1 MAMDRM
7 AAEEPELAARL
18 FVQMLPAVA
27 QRLKGPLSYDLVV
40 DGLGTWRVA
49 VEGNGGGARVERLG
63 EGGNGEVDFTIA
75 SDASGIAALAVRQ
88 SPLKLM
94 ASGRLQITGKRRR
107 ALRLRALAGGPDPT
121 IAEALAAGAEL
132 DADAVYRSLAYMI
145 DAEWTRGHTFAIA
158 YVIPDVGAWY
168 VQVRDGEPVLVSSEP
183 TSVDA
188 RLELGLDTYR
198 ALVGGTMT
206 PPEAMRRHLIEVE
219 GELYPTT
226 LLGRWIDRSQGRDD
240 AELEREQRQRAV
252 QERRRGSWGGSRGN
266 GTLLPAPRPVA
277 PADGGDPAHESAG
290 EARRG
295 GDLMGYGELY
305 ALWER
310 QNWRAH
316 ELDFSVDRE
325 QWLASPTEA
334 QENTTWSLGS
344 FYIGEERVTADLAP
358 FLTAAPSGEVEVF
371 LATQLVDEARH
382 AAFFDRFGAEV
393 MALDADDLRGR
404 LMELQSLMEAP
415 WFDVFDGGLR
425 EVSERIKAKPD
436 DLGLF
441 VEGVTTYHLIIEGV
455 LAMTGQRFILKYM
468 EDHGM
473 FPGFQK
479 GFSLVEQ
486 DEHRHIAFGVRF
498 LKDAVA
504 SDPRYGEIV
513 QKRVEELV
521 PRAAGVFVPP
531 YVDDPREFMSYGY
544 HSSQIYGFAY
554 RKLKRRMAVLGLDV
568 PAPEDL
574 MPGPI
579 ATPEE
584 ARAAGAPV

>member
-1 MAMDRM
+1 MSRDD
-7 AAEEPELAARL
+7 PELAARL
-18 FVQMLPAVA
+18 FIQMLPAAA
-27 QRLKGPLSYDLVV
+27 QRLEGPLTYDLAI

-49 VEGNGGGARVERLG
+49 AGGNGGGASVERVADG
-63 EGGNGEVDFTIA
+63 DGNGHVDFTIA
-75 SDASGIAALAVRQ
+75 SDPAGIAALAARQ
-88 SPLKLM
+88 SPLRLM
-94 ASGRLQITGKRRR
+94 MRGDLRIRGKRRL
-107 ALRLRALAGGPDPT
+107 ALKLRALGTGPDPT

-132 DADAVYRSLAYMI
+132 DADAIYRSLPYVI
-145 DAEWTRGHTFAIA
+145 DPDWTRGHAFTVG
-158 YVIPDVGAWY
+158 YVIPEAGEWY
-168 VQVRDGEPVLVSSEP
+168 VHVRDGRPLSVSTAAPETGADAKLTLSFDTYKGLVSGS
-183 TSVDA
+183 
-188 RLELGLDTYR
+188 
-198 ALVGGTMT
+198 MT
-206 PPEAMRRHLIEVE
+206 PPEAMQRHLIEIE
-219 GELYPTT
+219 GEIYPTT

-240 AELEREQRQRAV
+240 AELEREERQRAV
-252 QERRRGSWGGSRGN
+252 QERRRGSWGGQRN
-266 GTLLPAPRPVA
+266 GTPLPAARPIA
-277 PADGGDPAHESAG
+277 PTDGGDPAHDSAG

-334 QENTTWSLGS
+334 QQHTTWSLGS

-358 FLTAAPSGEVEVF
+358 FLLAAPSGEVEVF

-404 LMELQSLMEAP
+404 LTELQALMERP
-415 WFDVFDGGLR
+415 WFDVFDDGLR
-425 EVSERIKAKPD
+425 DIADRIKADPH
-436 DLGLF
+436 DLDLF
-441 VEGVTTYHLIIEGV
+441 VEGITTYHLIIEGV

-468 EDHGM
+468 EDHGLY
-473 FPGFQK
+473 PGFQK

-498 LKDAVA
+498 LKDAVE
-504 SDPRYGEIV
+504 SDPPRFGAIV
-513 QKRVEELV
+513 QRRVEELV

-531 YVDDPREFMSYGY
+531 YVDDPREFVTYGY
-544 HSSQIYGFAY
+544 HSSHVYGFAY
-554 RKLKRRMAVLGLDV
+554 RKLKRRMAVLGLEV
-568 PAPEDL
+568 PPPEDL

-579 ATPEE
+579 ASPEE

>member
-1 MAMDRM
+1 MERM

-27 QRLKGPLSYDLVV
+27 QRLQGPLSYDLVV

-49 VEGNGGGARVERLG
+49 VDGNGGAATVERVENG
-63 EGGNGEVDFTIA
+63 DGNGHADFELIA
-75 SDASGIAALAVRQ
+75 GAEGLAALATRE

-94 ASGRLQITGKRRR
+94 LRGQLKIRGKRRH
-107 ALRLRALAGGPDPT
+107 ALRLRALGGGPDPT
-121 IAEALAAGAEL
+121 IADALAAGAEL
-132 DADAVYRSLAYMI
+132 DADAIYRSLPYLI
-145 DAEWTRGHTFAIA
+145 DPAWTRGHTFTVA
-158 YVIPDVGAWY
+158 YVIPGVGAWY
-168 VQVRDGEPVLVSSEP
+168 VSARDGEPIVVSG
-183 TSVDA
+183 DA
-188 RLELGLDTYR
+188 ADADATVRLSIDTYR
-198 ALVGGTMT
+198 GLVSGSMT
-206 PPEAMRRHLIEVE
+206 PPEAMHRHLIEIE
-219 GELYPTT
+219 GRIYPTT

-240 AELEREQRQRAV
+240 AELEREERQRAV
-252 QERRRGSWGGSRGN
+252 QERRRGSWGGYRGN
-266 GTLLPAPRPVA
+266 GTPLPAARPVA
-277 PADGGDPAHESAG
+277 PADGGDPAHDSAG

-295 GDLMGYGELY
+295 GDLMSYGELY

-325 QWLASPTEA
+325 QWLASPSEA
-334 QENTTWSLGS
+334 QQHTTWSLGS

-358 FLTAAPSGEVEVF
+358 FLTAAPSGEVEIF

-393 MALDADDLRGR
+393 MALDADDVRGR
-404 LMELQSLMEAP
+404 LAELQAIMKAP

-425 EVSERIKAKPD
+425 EIAERIKARPD

-513 QKRVEELV
+513 QRRVEELV

-531 YVDDPREFMSYGY
+531 YVDDGREFMSYGY
-544 HSSQIYGFAY
+544 HSSHIYGFAY

-568 PAPEDL
+568 PPADEL

>member
-1 MAMDRM
+1 
-7 AAEEPELAARL
+7 
-18 FVQMLPAVA
+18 
-27 QRLKGPLSYDLVV
+27 
-40 DGLGTWRVA
+40 VA
-49 VEGNGGGARVERLG
+49 VDGNGGGARVQKG
-63 EGGNGEVDFTIA
+63 SNGHVDFTIA
-75 SDASGIAALAVRQ
+75 SDAAGIAALAARE
-88 SPLKLM
+88 SPLRLM
-94 ASGRLQITGKRRR
+94 ASGKLQIKGKRRL
-107 ALRLRALAGGPDPT
+107 ALKLRALAGGPEPT
-121 IAEALAAGAEL
+121 IAAALAAGGEL
-132 DADAVYRSLAYMI
+132 DADATYRALAYLI
-145 DAEWTRGHTFAIA
+145 DPEWTRGHTFTIG
-158 YVIPDVGAWY
+158 YVIPDVGQWY
-168 VQVRDGEPVLVSSEP
+168 VQVRDGAPVVVSTEAVP
-183 TSVDA
+183 AEATI
-188 RLELGLDTYR
+188 RLGLDTYR
-198 ALVGGTMT
+198 ALVSGSMT
-206 PPEAMRRHLIEVE
+206 PPQAMQQHLIDID
-219 GELYPTT
+219 GAIPATT

-240 AELEREQRQRAV
+240 AELAREKRQRAV
-252 QERRRGSWGGSRGN
+252 QERRRGSWGGVRTEAASS
-266 GTLLPAPRPVA
+266 
-277 PADGGDPAHESAG
+277 PADGGDPAHDSAG

-295 GDLMGYGELY
+295 GELMGYGELY

-325 QWLASPTEA
+325 HWLAAPTEA
-334 QENTTWSLGS
+334 QQHMTWSLGS

-358 FLTAAPSGEVEVF
+358 FLMAAPSGEVEVF

-393 MALDADDLRGR
+393 MALGADDLRGR
-404 LMELQSLMEAP
+404 LAELQTLMERP
-415 WFDVFDGGLR
+415 WFDVFDDGLR
-425 EVSERIKAKPD
+425 EVAERIKAKPD

-473 FPGFQK
+473 YPGFQK

-513 QKRVEELV
+513 RSRVEELV

-531 YVDDPREFMSYGY
+531 YVDDGRDFMSYGY
-544 HSSQIYGFAY
+544 HSSHIYGFAY
-554 RKLKRRMAVLGLDV
+554 RKLKRRMAVLGLET
-568 PAPEDL
+568 PPPEDL
-574 MPGPI
+574 MPGRI
-579 ATPEE
+579 ASPEE

>member
-1 MAMDRM
+1 MDRTQKALEQM
-7 AAEEPELAARL
+7 ATEDPELAARL

-27 QRLKGPLSYDLVV
+27 QRLDGPLTYDLEI
-40 DGLGTWRVA
+40 DGVGTWHVA
-49 VEGNGGGARVERLG
+49 VDGNGGGASVTRG
-63 EGGNGEVDFTIA
+63 NNGETDFKIS
-75 SDASGIAALAVRQ
+75 SDAHGIAALAARQ

-94 ASGRLQITGKRRR
+94 ATGKLRITGSRRR
-107 ALRLRALAGGPDPT
+107 ALKLRAMANGPEPT
-121 IAEALAAGAEL
+121 IADALAAGAEL
-132 DADAVYRSLAYMI
+132 DADAIYRALAYMI
-145 DAEWTRGHTFAIA
+145 DPDWTRGHTFTVA
-158 YVIPDVGAWY
+158 YVIPQVGEWH
-168 VQVRDGEPVLVSSEP
+168 VNVRDGDPVTVSDNGAANS
-183 TSVDA
+183 TATLD
-188 RLELGLDTYR
+188 LDTYR
-198 ALVGGTMT
+198 GLVSGTMT
-206 PPEAMRRHLIEVE
+206 PPEAMQQHLIDVQ
-219 GELYPTT
+219 GELFPMT

-240 AELEREQRQRAV
+240 AELEREARQHEV
-252 QERRRGSWGGSRGN
+252 QQRRRGSWGGHRGT
-266 GTLLPAPRPVA
+266 GTLLPVV
-277 PADGGDPAHESAG
+277 DGGDPGHDEAG
-290 EARRG
+290 DARRG
-295 GDLMGYGELY
+295 GDLMSYGELY

-316 ELDFSVDRE
+316 ELDFSIDRQ

-334 QENTTWSLGS
+334 QQHTTWSLGS

-358 FLTAAPSGEVEVF
+358 FLMAAPSGEVEVF

-393 MALDADDLRGR
+393 MALGADDLRGR
-404 LMELQSLMEAP
+404 LNELQQLMLTP
-415 WFDVFDGGLR
+415 WHEVFDDGLR
-425 EVSERIKAKPD
+425 DVADRIKANPH

-504 SDPRYGEIV
+504 SDPRLGEIV
-513 QKRVEELV
+513 KKRVEELV

-531 YVDDPREFMSYGY
+531 YVDNPREFNSYGY
-544 HSSQIYGFAY
+544 HSSHIYGFAY
-554 RKLKRRMAVLGLDV
+554 RKLKRRMAVLGLEI
-568 PAPEDL
+568 PPPEDL

-579 ATPEE
+579 ASPEE